1 MVCKHAQLSFS
12 TKTCNS
18 ADTSAVGLVAAD
30 PCGYELC
37 CPVLRQQCRLWVR
50 RCLPE
55 PTDFSVWTTYQKKPI
70 QSHSPVIEIG
80 KKKRKGQNCHCLCV
94 VVGGV
99 GVVAVA
105 VAVVVVVHCTYCT
118 GFRQGFSTP
127 TLLTRRVRS
136 SQVVAT
142 MPSSSAWAWRA
153 NARPWND
160 HNLSQLVVCFRNFT
174 MFEPFL
180 KSPTRDYWKYPRGYL
195 RMFMDM
201 KMGQTLSAWEPSKFT
216 GPIFWCYGSFNFA
229 RHFLVDPMDFYIL
242 SWIIL
247 CQSFLRDSSS
257 KQFFTLLGGH
267 QLESHI
273 RSPVWWPCE
282 RCEQHLSKPVF
293 GAWWCLPSAENHG
306 DVSSKMISTA
316 TVKVF
321 SWATRKFGEH
331 LYVGLKMGC
340 PQFWSMIIV
349 YHRLSKGKNCRLG
362 SLFRRSKRSQLCQ
375 AMIASGTYSC
385 EAGYWL
391 MSYCSMMFRYKN
403 GGPYS
408 SKHYM
413 CVLAGVCKN

>member
-153 NARPWND
+153 NARP
-160 HNLSQLVVCFRNFT
+160 
-174 MFEPFL
+174 
-180 KSPTRDYWKYPRGYL
+180 
-195 RMFMDM
+195 
-201 KMGQTLSAWEPSKFT
+201 
-216 GPIFWCYGSFNFA
+216 
-229 RHFLVDPMDFYIL
+229 
-242 SWIIL
+242 
-247 CQSFLRDSSS
+247 
-257 KQFFTLLGGH
+257 
-267 QLESHI
+267 
-273 RSPVWWPCE
+273 
-282 RCEQHLSKPVF
+282 
-293 GAWWCLPSAENHG
+293 
-306 DVSSKMISTA
+306 
-316 TVKVF
+316 
-321 SWATRKFGEH
+321 
-331 LYVGLKMGC
+331 
-340 PQFWSMIIV
+340 
-349 YHRLSKGKNCRLG
+349 
-362 SLFRRSKRSQLCQ
+362 
-375 AMIASGTYSC
+375 
-385 EAGYWL
+385 
-391 MSYCSMMFRYKN
+391 
-403 GGPYS
+403 
-408 SKHYM
+408 
-413 CVLAGVCKN
+413 